1 MILFGYPSDERSV
14 EVIVFCLPGKTGDDH
29 VIGES
34 KEVREKKL
42 SALRVHILIIASGNA
57 WHEGEEWLWLKL
69 MGGMGYSKILSN
81 FIIKK

>member
-57 WHEGEEWLWLKL
+57 
-69 MGGMGYSKILSN
+69 
-81 FIIKK
+81 